1 MITSQQLRDAFPSES
16 ELQSGEIRPA
26 PVHQRQILVGGKLKP
41 WTGKVNTVRSAICVR
56 KADGSLEQVELGSYP
71 AGGLLEA
78 EEALAAAV
86 AAYDNGR
93 GEWPT
98 MTVAQR
104 IACMQD
110 FTKKMVARRDETVRL
125 IMWEIGKSQPDAQKE
140 FDRTVDYIKATIDAV
155 KQLDNS
161 NSRFLVVEGT
171 IGQIR
176 RTPLGVVLCMGPY
189 NYPLNE
195 TFATLIPAL
204 IMGNTMVFK
213 PPKFGVLL
221 FQPVLESFRTAFPK
235 GVINTVYGRG
245 SVVVPMLLESGK
257 VNVLTLIGSSRVA
270 DHLKKMHPKVNRLR
284 AILGLDAK
292 NAAIVL
298 PDADIELA
306 VKECLLGSL
315 SFNGQRC
322 TALKILIVHRSI
334 VDRFLLRFTEELGK
348 LKVGMPW
355 DAGVTITPLP
365 EVGKVEHM
373 TKLIEDAKAK
383 GAEVVNDGGGTSCG
397 TLFYPAVVYP
407 VVEGMMLYR
416 EEQFGPIVPVVPFDD
431 IDTALNYV
439 ITSEHGQQVSI
450 FSEDPATIGRLVD
463 PLVNQVCRVNINC
476 QCQRGPDVFPFTGRK
491 DSAEGTLSVTDA
503 LRSFSIR
510 SMIAAKQTDASTQLL
525 DTIVQEHKSKFI
537 NTRFIF

>member
-1 MITSQQLRDAFPSES
+1 
-16 ELQSGEIRPA
+16 
-26 PVHQRQILVGGKLKP
+26 
-41 WTGKVNTVRSAICVR
+41 
-56 KADGSLEQVELGSYP
+56 
-71 AGGLLEA
+71 
-78 EEALAAAV
+78 
-86 AAYDNGR
+86 
-93 GEWPT
+93 
-98 MTVAQR
+98 
-104 IACMQD
+104 
-110 FTKKMVARRDETVRL
+110 MVARRDQIVSR
-125 IMWEIGKSQPDAQKE
+125 IMWEIGKNHSDSQKE
-140 FDRTVDYIKATIDAV
+140 FDRTVDYIKATIEAL

-161 NSRFLVVEGT
+161 SSGFTIVEGT

-221 FQPVLESFRTAFPK
+221 FQPVLEAFRTAFPK

-334 VDRFLLRFTEELGK
+334 VDRFLRSEE
-348 LKVGMPW
+348 
-355 DAGVTITPLP
+355 
-365 EVGKVEHM
+365 H
-373 TKLIEDAKAK
+373 
-383 GAEVVNDGGGTSCG
+383 
-397 TLFYPAVVYP
+397 
-407 VVEGMMLYR
+407 
-416 EEQFGPIVPVVPFDD
+416 
-431 IDTALNYV
+431 
-439 ITSEHGQQVSI
+439 TSELQSPDH
-450 FSEDPATIGRLVD
+450 L
-463 PLVNQVCRVNINC
+463 VCR
-476 QCQRGPDVFPFTGRK
+476 
-491 DSAEGTLSVTDA
+491 
-503 LRSFSIR
+503 
-510 SMIAAKQTDASTQLL
+510 
-525 DTIVQEHKSKFI
+525 
-537 NTRFIF
+537 